1 MIKLSSFQ
9 LLVLQNYIYG
19 IFGVLSGL
27 IINTI
32 SVIIMKILHLKS
44 NEILF
49 RILIQLLLCSVTLG
63 IFEKILLKDLAFH
76 WKTITPGFIFFALF
90 FGMQLELYLEASM
103 LFREIIHLNLLKIF
117 F

>member
-9 LLVLQNYIYG
+9 SLVLKNYIYG

-27 IINTI
+27 IVNTI

-44 NEILF
+44 NEIIF
-49 RILIQLLLCSVTLG
+49 RILIQLLICSVTLG

-103 LFREIIHLNLLKIF
+103 LFREIISFHF
-117 F
+117 FKTFF